1 MVFIRADEGSNN
13 EKSTLL
19 LWSQETAMRPRICA
33 YQGRMMSLTIN
44 ERILLKKKTRA
55 TLCLAHRKVPTRQKE
70 APSSLRRPLIR
81 AEAVSHQDLTS
92 VDVHLEQSEATL
104 ALKGCLVR
112 AEEGSNGP

>member
-1 MVFIRADEGSNN
+1 
-13 EKSTLL
+13 
-19 LWSQETAMRPRICA
+19 MRPRICA

-44 ERILLKKKTRA
+44 ERILLKKKRA
-55 TLCLAHRKVPTRQKE
+55 TLCLAHRKVPTRQKK
-70 APSSLRRPLIR
+70 APSSPRRPLIR

-112 AEEGSNGP
+112 AEEGSTGP